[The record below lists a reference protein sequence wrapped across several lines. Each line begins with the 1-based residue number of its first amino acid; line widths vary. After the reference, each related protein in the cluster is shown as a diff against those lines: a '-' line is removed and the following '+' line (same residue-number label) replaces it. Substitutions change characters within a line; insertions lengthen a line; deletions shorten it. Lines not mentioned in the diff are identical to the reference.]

1 MNLHATGQNSIA
13 FKDFH
18 TVWSNWLRLTLP
30 KIQKRMK
37 TKTLVQILRKWLLIS
52 NLVGPWLV
60 ALWTVYSRQ
69 LVFACQYCLPKYFQ
83 SRVSPWQM
91 LSHERGLWMEDF
103 DLFYTLAFSVFTDV
117 RLSVSLSAS
126 LQSFCALSMSLS
138 ALSNWLS
145 SKTNIDFVNVNKP

>member
-1 MNLHATGQNSIA
+1 
-13 FKDFH
+13 
-18 TVWSNWLRLTLP
+18 
-30 KIQKRMK
+30 
-37 TKTLVQILRKWLLIS
+37 
-52 NLVGPWLV
+52 
-60 ALWTVYSRQ
+60 
-69 LVFACQYCLPKYFQ
+69 
-83 SRVSPWQM
+83 
-91 LSHERGLWMEDF
+91 MEDF